1 MNNPTKEEIG
11 RILKSSKRI
20 AVVGLSD
27 QPHRTS
33 YMVSKAMQDAGYE
46 IIPVNPTI
54 DEALGVKAVASLKDI
69 KEPVDI
75 VNVFRRSEFL
85 PEVAEEFLEIDAPVF
100 WAQQGIYHEEAK
112 RLIEE
117 NGKVVIMDLC
127 IKVAH
132 AMTKTH

>member
-1 MNNPTKEEIG
+1 MNHPSKQEIG

-54 DEALGVKAVASLKDI
+54 DEALGVKAVASLK
-69 KEPVDI
+69 EPVDI

-85 PEVAEEFLEIDAPVF
+85 PEVAKEFLEIDAPVF

-117 NGKVVIMDLC
+117 NGRIAIMDLC